1 MILVSLI
8 WSYFLSV
15 HKPRWVLWVG
25 WWHIHCWGSLSF
37 SLPYVKAMPV
47 TYFSLETI
55 ITAMENSNAAEKV
68 NEKIVLLLAGIDV
81 VNA

>member
-1 MILVSLI
+1 
-8 WSYFLSV
+8 
-15 HKPRWVLWVG
+15 
-25 WWHIHCWGSLSF
+25 
-37 SLPYVKAMPV
+37 MPV

-81 VNA
+81 VNAWIIHLDHRMGLNPHRLQIHRCLSIYKNLFLYRFVDI